1 MRNRSN
7 RIHQTDDHPP
17 KNGRIIT
24 PHCPGQIHQEIIMA
38 NRTGYSDGHPVVHIY
53 GTKSIDHQ
61 NHNLFFWKFAWPKNS
76 RYIFRATNEDSDKA
90 KIMIWS

>member
-24 PHCPGQIHQEIIMA
+24 PHCPGQIQEIIMA
-38 NRTGYSDGHPVVHIY
+38 KRTGYSDGHPVVHID
-53 GTKSIDHQ
+53 GTK
-61 NHNLFFWKFAWPKNS
+61 LFILYYFSGSLFGQKKT
-76 RYIFRATNEDSDKA
+76 RYIFRAAA
-90 KIMIWS
+90 KIQIKQK